1 MNTGQN
7 LEQALSENLD
17 GALERLLAPIAY
29 LERLKRKE
37 YLTPEEVEALY
48 GLKAT
53 TLANKR
59 SKAQGPEYIKDGD
72 KIFYRQQTVRM
83 YLDDRTIRT
92 RNSPSLEA
100 NIKPNRF
107 KK

>member
-1 MNTGQN
+1 MDTAQK
-7 LEQALSENLD
+7 LEQTLSENLD
-17 GALERLLAPIAY
+17 GTLERLLAPIAY

-37 YLTPEEVEALY
+37 YLTPEEVEIVF

-72 KIFYRQQTVRM
+72 KIFYQQKTVRS

-92 RNSPSLEA
+92 RSSPPLEVK
-100 NIKPNRF
+100 KPHNRF